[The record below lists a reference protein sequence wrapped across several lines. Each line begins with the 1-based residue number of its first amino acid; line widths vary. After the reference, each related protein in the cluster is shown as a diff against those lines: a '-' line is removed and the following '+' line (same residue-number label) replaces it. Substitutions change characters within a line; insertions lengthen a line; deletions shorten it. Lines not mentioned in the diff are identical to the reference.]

1 MGHRIDIE
9 ADIAITSS
17 AIRQLT
23 ASTTH
28 RRRTYD
34 VDTYSEFAVR
44 QYAEYSLM
52 TNTAKTISLVMS
64 AQTEFHVSK
73 FFTHDISQKLIN

>member
-28 RRRTYD
+28 RRRVYD
-34 VDTYSEFAVR
+34 VDMYSEFGVR

-52 TNTAKTISLVMS
+52 TNAAKTISLAMP
-64 AQTEFHVSK
+64 
-73 FFTHDISQKLIN
+73 THTHTHTQNSMYQNSLHLIS

>member
-1 MGHRIDIE
+1 MEHRIDIE

-23 ASTTH
+23 ASTTQRQRMH
-28 RRRTYD
+28 D
-34 VDTYSEFAVR
+34 VDMYSEFGVR

-52 TNTAKTISLVMS
+52 TNTAKTISLVMP
-64 AQTEFHVSK
+64 AQSSMYQNSSHL
-73 FFTHDISQKLIN
+73 IS

>member
-1 MGHRIDIE
+1 MEHRIDIE

-23 ASTTH
+23 ASTTQ
-28 RRRTYD
+28 RRRMHD
-34 VDTYSEFAVR
+34 VDMYSEFGVR

-52 TNTAKTISLVMS
+52 TNTAKTISLVMP
-64 AQTEFHVSK
+64 AQSSMYQNSSHL
-73 FFTHDISQKLIN
+73 IS